1 MEEIKALLKEIPGRI
16 GSASLKERKHVF
28 EQLEKAIKTAELPE
42 PAVRGICKLLGS
54 TLHRYHDH
62 KSRALVAGAV
72 RQLATTHGAAAGKH
86 LPPVLAELARP
97 CSVAHAS
104 KTLAGTHLAAFSW
117 CCTLLELSFA
127 APTAEQR
134 EEFAALAG
142 AQARLLA
149 SVVASE
155 KSALVSRAH
164 RMFCQALRSD
174 AQIASYV
181 EFLSRSDVSLPD
193 LVLGA
198 HLSRCLTERKQTEK
212 IAQVK
217 KPLLA
222 GLVRLVVG
230 GKSRA
235 PPAALLYCGH
245 ALRHVS
251 HAEFSGELLPAL
263 GRALLR
269 SPELAVGHTASILAG
284 LSIDLSQYAEELAKP
299 LSTQA
304 HSKDERTRDEAVGA
318 LEALA
323 ARCSD
328 ASAVEKL
335 LARLVAVL
343 DGADGKLTVADQ
355 KIAVLKAVG
364 GVSQCCVAGSSTQ
377 SLVSS
382 AAAALLRVFEQE
394 AHEGTVVMALA
405 QLRRWCAKITGQPPQ
420 QLADWFQTCL
430 GQKSAT
436 SAVRLGQLLCMETTY
451 RGAALPGLQGLAEPL
466 NKTVERA
473 AANSTQLP
481 MVSEGVVAALL
492 LSRMTDVDPSVNL
505 DSVFNLVLDEKRTLF
520 NEKFINSASD
530 DAVVCLCQLCER
542 LLLTHA
548 ERLGRAPGAD
558 GPVARG
564 LVLALCRP
572 TAASV
577 RSAAA
582 GSARRLS
589 AALGG
594 AQLSALLLDQ
604 CQDYISAA
612 NVQRSSADRE
622 PTDLTSDLVAYCL
635 ASVCSDKAVQ
645 PAEAEMLALRLLQP
659 AHHPALAADHPD
671 LWCRIVTKMG
681 LEPAEFIRHRQTN
694 LVKLFT
700 DDYQPTPTWEAAFST
715 LTTLAGD
722 VLLPD
727 VSQFVL
733 SRLRDER
740 LMAVTLEE
748 FNIYRTPE
756 GTLYDTSVKDS
767 AKEVQSG
774 NIARESKLYSY
785 KEQMEEIA
793 LRKELEAK
801 RAREGRAGPEKL
813 TPKQKEAVAQQ
824 LEKESK
830 IRSRVAEVDS
840 QFSVAASLLRGAV
853 GGDPAALQQQY
864 TELVP
869 ALLAS
874 LQSALAAPVTSQLWL
889 RLVRLAFAK
898 EDHVLAETVARVTLR
913 LCAPQC
919 ATDAGWEAE
928 RPASA
933 VYRRVVLALYDRC
946 SAGDGSPLSAPAF
959 IVCFPLLR
967 HVLETDTENEDVMI
981 KGLKLV
987 EMHAQLRGDGDLLDP
1002 SLLPREALDR
1012 LVLRIIAVH
1021 GRRLASEV
1029 TPPPPLSVTT
1039 TAVTT
1044 AGTASGRVQ
1053 QKACGAL
1060 LELAAAAAGEEGC
1073 AVAGRAEVQV
1083 LLDALRSPV
1092 DSVRDAALRS
1102 LDVLADV
1109 LDCLE
1114 GSDLSAVL
1122 AERVFLARFDVSE
1135 EIKSAGDLLWERLSL
1150 SEGPWMIAPLLEDV
1164 VYPEECVQRAA
1175 ASALA
1180 SLVDGHRDQTAPV
1193 LDRLLALY
1201 EDKLQMTPPVLDQ
1214 FGRVVEESL
1223 DIWQPRVGV
1232 ALALKAIGPFCTDDL
1247 IAKIMSFFVPTG
1259 LGDRAADVRN
1269 GMLSAAL
1276 TCVEANGKEAA
1287 TSLLPVFDEFLD
1299 SAPATQNYDSV
1310 RQSVVILMGSLAKHL
1325 SKTDPKVKPIVTKL
1339 IQALD
1344 TPSEQV
1350 QTSVASCLPAL
1361 VPAIKEDAP
1370 AMVRQML
1377 GRLLESDKF
1386 SQRRGAAYG
1395 IAGLVK
1401 GLGILA
1407 LKQLEIMTVLI
1418 NAIQDKKDCKKREGA
1433 LFAFT
1438 MLCNMLGRLFEPYI
1452 VHVLPHLL
1460 LCYGDSN
1467 SYVREATDETA
1478 RAVMSNLSAHGVK
1491 LVLPSLLAALEEDS
1505 WRTKAGSVE
1514 LLGSMAF
1521 CAPKQLSSCLPSI
1534 VPQLIE
1540 VLGDSHQ
1547 RVQRAG
1553 AQALKQIGSVI
1564 RNPEIQAI
1572 VPTLLS
1578 ALQDPANR
1586 TSLALTILIDTKFVH
1601 VIDAPSLALIMPVVQ
1616 RAFQDR
1622 STEVRKMAAQ
1632 IIGNM
1637 YSLTDQKD
1645 LAPYLPGIIPGLKSS
1660 LLDPVPEVRSKSA
1673 RALGAM
1679 VRGIGESSFEDLLP
1693 WLMQTLTSEQSSVDR
1708 SGAAQGLS
1716 EVVGGLGVQ
1725 KLHKLMPDIIAT
1737 ASRTD
1742 IAPHVKDGY
1751 IMMFIYM
1758 PMVFQEEFTPYIGQI
1773 IPAILKALS
1782 DETEFVRDTALKA
1795 GQRIVHTYAASAI
1808 QLLLPELETGMFDDN
1823 WRIRHSSIKLL
1834 GDLLYQIS
1842 GVSGKMSTETAG
1854 DDDNFGTEQS
1864 QQSIIKI
1871 LGPERRNRVLSGLYM
1886 GRSDVALMVRQN
1898 SLHVWK
1904 IVVPNTP
1911 RTLREILPT
1920 LFTLLLGHLA
1930 STSHDKRQVAART
1943 LGDLVRKLGER
1954 VLPEIIPIL
1963 ERGLESEEA
1972 DQRQGV
1978 CIGLSEIMSST
1989 SKDMV
1994 LAFVDSLVPTV
2005 RKALSDP
2012 LPEVRAAAAQTFDSL
2027 HNTVGTRALDEI
2039 LPPLMEQLS
2048 QPDQAEYVLDGLRQ
2062 VMTIKSRV
2070 VLPYLVPQLVAPPV
2084 NTKALSILASV
2095 AGDALTRHLNRIL
2108 PALMSAM
2115 GDAEPGEAA
2124 AEQAGYC
2131 QSVILSVTEPAGVRV
2146 VIDELLEATRAG
2158 STPRRRAAAALLAS
2172 FCGQTRAEYEQ
2183 HVSQLLRGLTHLFI
2197 DEDDKLLQS
2206 AWEGLSAVIKRLE
2219 LDDEH
2224 SYYIPDVRQ
2233 AVRFAASDLK
2243 GRDLMPGFCLA
2254 KGITPILPIF
2264 REAVL
2269 NGAPELK
2276 ESAALGLAEI
2286 IRLTSAAALRTSVVH
2301 ITGPL
2306 IRILGDRFAWNVK
2319 VAVLECLALL
2329 LEKVGLMLKPF
2340 LPQLQTT
2347 FLKALSD
2354 PHKQVR
2360 LRAATALGRLIP
2372 IHTRVDPLFTEL
2384 HTSIRT
2390 AEDTG
2395 VRDTTLQALR
2405 NLVGPAGDKMSDAVR
2420 SPVLT
2425 TLLELLSHPEE
2436 STRLAAAGCLGTL
2449 CRWLPADELHVAY
2462 RDTMLD
2468 DDAMLDWTVRHGR
2481 SAALYVALKSAPDQ
2495 VLTEDWEKKT
2505 ARVIVN
2511 YMQSDRPPLVMNGL
2525 RAAGYMLRHQLAAG
2539 RAAGSPLATP
2549 LVRAINNNSNEV
2561 KQLSAQVV
2569 ELLAVSRE
2577 QPLPAELARL
2587 VIPMLVNGTKEK
2599 NTVVRTCAESA
2610 LVAVLRLK
2618 EGEATQEEML
2628 AMLDSGA
2635 RDSLQEVISKV
2646 LRKDV
2651 TAVQQIRDLDETLIS

>member
-1 MEEIKALLKEIPGRI
+1 MEEVKAMLKEIPGRI
-16 GSASLKERKHVF
+16 GSASLTERRHVF
-28 EQLEKAIKTAELPE
+28 DQLDKAIKTAELPE
-42 PAVRGICKLLGS
+42 PAVRGICRLLAS
-54 TLHRYHDH
+54 TLYRYNDN
-62 KSRALVAGAV
+62 KSRALVAAAV
-72 RQLATTHGAAAGKH
+72 RQLAAHHAEAAGRH
-86 LPPVLAELARP
+86 LPAALADTARA
-97 CSVAHAS
+97 CSAAHAS
-104 KTLAGTHLAAFSW
+104 KSSAGTHLVAFSW
-117 CCTLLELSFA
+117 TCTLLELSFA
-127 APTAEQR
+127 APLAGQQ
-134 EEFAALAG
+134 EFAALAG
-142 AQARLLA
+142 VQARLLT

-155 KSALVSRAH
+155 QNKLADKAH
-164 RMFCQALRSD
+164 KAFSQALRTD
-174 AQIASYV
+174 EQV
-181 EFLSRSDVSLPD
+181 EAYLGYLSATELTLAD
-193 LVLGA
+193 LVLGS
-198 HLSRCLTERKQTEK
+198 HVVRCLAGRKQTDQ
-212 IAQVK
+212 IARLK

-222 GLVRLVVG
+222 GVVRVVVG
-230 GKSRA
+230 GKSRS
-235 PPAALLYCGH
+235 PAAPLLYCGH
-245 ALRHVS
+245 VLRHLT
-251 HAEFSGELLPAL
+251 HAEFGGELLPAL

-269 SPELAVGHTASILAG
+269 SPELAVSSAAAL
-284 LSIDLSQYAEELAKP
+284 LDRLQLDLSQYAGELAKP
-299 LSTQA
+299 LGTHI
-304 HSKDERTRDEAVGA
+304 HSKDEQTREDTSRA
-318 LEALA
+318 LLALV
-323 ARCSD
+323 RHCSD
-328 ASAVEKL
+328 AAAVQL
-335 LARLVAVL
+335 LLDRLLGVL
-343 DGADGKLTVADQ
+343 HGSEGKLTVLDQ
-355 KIAVLKAVG
+355 KLAVLKAVG
-364 GVSQCCVAGSSTQ
+364 NLSQSAVTGSSTQ
-377 SLVSS
+377 TLVSS
-382 AAAALLRVFEQE
+382 AAGGFVRVFESE
-394 AHEGTVVMALA
+394 AHEGTLVVALR
-405 QLRRWCAKITGQPPQ
+405 QLRRWCACIAGQPPP
-420 QLADWFQTCL
+420 QLVDWFKKCL
-430 GQKSAT
+430 GLKSTT
-436 SAVRLGQLLCMETTY
+436 SAARLGHLLCMEVTLK
-451 RGAALPGLQGLAEPL
+451 GAAAPLLADITEPL
-466 NKTVERA
+466 TKTVERA
-473 AANSTQLP
+473 VANSSQVP
-481 MVSEGVVAALL
+481 VVAEGVVAALL
-492 LSRMTDVDPSVNL
+492 LLRLTDVDPAVKL
-505 DSVFNLVLDEKRTLF
+505 DNVFSMLLDEKRTFF
-520 NEKFINSASD
+520 NEKFVQAAPD
-530 DAVVCLCQLCER
+530 DAVTCLCQLCER
-542 LLLTHA
+542 LLHTHA
-548 ERLGRAPGAD
+548 ERVSRVAGAD
-558 GPVARG
+558 RAVARA
-564 LVLALCRP
+564 LVLVLCRP
-572 TAASV
+572 GAALV
-577 RSAAA
+577 RAAA
-582 GSARRLS
+582 AAATRRLT

-594 AQLSALLLDQ
+594 AQLAALMLDE
-604 CQDYISAA
+604 CRDYLDSVR
-612 NVQRSSADRE
+612 VQPSSGELE
-622 PTDLTSDLVAYCL
+622 PAEPPCLTSHLVAFCL
-635 ASVCSDKAVQ
+635 GAVCEIKDLQ
-645 PAEAEMLALRLLQP
+645 QHEADMLALRLLQP
-659 AHHPALAADHPD
+659 AHHPAVVADRPD
-671 LWCRIVTKMG
+671 LWVRIVKWLG
-681 LEPAEFIRHRQTN
+681 VGPVQFVERHQADLIR
-694 LVKLFT
+694 LFT
-700 DDYQPTPTWEAAFST
+700 EEYRPTKAWQAALST
-715 LTTLAGD
+715 LVSLAGD
-722 VLLPD
+722 ALVPPVVQFAMSCLREEALMT
-727 VSQFVL
+727 VS
-733 SRLRDER
+733 
-740 LMAVTLEE
+740 LEE
-748 FNIYRTPE
+748 YNIYRTPE

-767 AKEVQSG
+767 AKEVQSA
-774 NIARESKLYSY
+774 NIKRDSKLYSY
-785 KEQMEEIA
+785 KEQMEERA
-793 LRKELEAK
+793 LRLELEAK
-801 RAREGRAGPEKL
+801 RRREGRAVPEQL
-813 TPKQKEAVAQQ
+813 TAKQKEAVAQQ
-824 LEKESK
+824 LERESK
-830 IRSRVAEVDS
+830 IRSRLVEVDAR
-840 QFSVAASLLRGAV
+840 FSAAASLVDAAAAGA
-853 GGDPAALQQQY
+853 PTSLQQQY
-864 TELVP
+864 TELLPTLVS
-869 ALLAS
+869 S
-874 LQSALAAPVTSQLWL
+874 LQSPLAAPVTSQLWL
-889 RLVRLAFAK
+889 RLARLPFDAPQK
-898 EDHVLAETVARVTLR
+898 PLAETVAHVTLR
-913 LCAPQC
+913 LAEPQC
-919 ATDAGWEAE
+919 AVDAGWEAE
-928 RPASA
+928 QPAEA
-933 VYRRVVLALYDRC
+933 AYWRVLRLLHDRC
-946 SAGDGSPLSAPAF
+946 AAAGRLRAPAF
-959 IVCFPLLR
+959 VVCFHLLR
-967 HVLETDTENEDVMI
+967 HVLETATDDEELML
-981 KGLKLV
+981 KGLRLIQ
-987 EMHAQLRGDGDLLDP
+987 MHAELRGDGDLSDP
-1002 SLLPREALDR
+1002 SLLPRRALIT
-1012 LVLRIIAVH
+1012 LVLRVIGA
-1021 GRRLASEV
+1021 
-1029 TPPPPLSVTT
+1029 
-1039 TAVTT
+1039 TA
-1044 AGTASGRVQ
+1044 GRVQ
-1053 QKACGAL
+1053 QKACAAL
-1060 LELAAAAAGEEGC
+1060 LELAACASGEEGC
-1073 AVAGRAEVQV
+1073 AVAGRPELQA

-1092 DSVRDAALRS
+1092 VSVRDAALRS
-1102 LDVLADV
+1102 LNVLADV
-1109 LDCLE
+1109 LESLE
-1114 GSDLSAVL
+1114 GSELPHVL
-1122 AERVFLARFDVSE
+1122 AERIFLTKFDDSD
-1135 EIKSAGDLLWERLSL
+1135 EIRSAGDQLWERLSL
-1150 SEGPWMIAPLLEDV
+1150 TEEAWLLAPLLEDA

-1175 ASALA
+1175 ASGLA
-1180 SLVDGHRDQTAPV
+1180 SLLQDHGAQTATV
-1193 LDRLLALY
+1193 LQQLLTLY
-1201 EDKLQMTPPVLDQ
+1201 DDKLEMTPPVLDQ
-1214 FGRVVEESL
+1214 FGRVVHEAQ
-1223 DIWQPRVGV
+1223 DVWRPRLGV
-1232 ALALKAIGPFCTDDL
+1232 ALALKAIGPFCQDKL
-1247 IAKIMSFFVPTG
+1247 IAQIMSFFVPTG

-1299 SAPATQNYDSV
+1299 SAPATQNFDSV

-1325 SKTDPKVKPIVTKL
+1325 NKTDPKIKPIVTKL

-1350 QTSVASCLPAL
+1350 QNSVSSCLPAL
-1361 VPAIKEDAP
+1361 VPAIKEDVP

-1377 GRLLESDKF
+1377 SRLLESDKF

-1407 LKQLEIMTVLI
+1407 LKQLEIMNVLI
-1418 NAIQDKKDCKKREGA
+1418 NAIQDKKDFKKREGA

-1467 SYVREATDETA
+1467 LYVREATDETA

-1514 LLGSMAF
+1514 LLGSMAY

-1578 ALQDPANR
+1578 ALQDPAGR
-1586 TSLALTILIDTKFVH
+1586 TSSALTILIDTKFVH

-1758 PMVFQEEFTPYIGQI
+1758 PMVFQSEFTPYIGQI
-1773 IPAILKALS
+1773 IPSILKALA
-1782 DETEFVRDTALKA
+1782 DETEFVRETALKA
-1795 GQRIVHTYAASAI
+1795 GQRIVNVYADTAV
-1808 QLLLPELETGMFDDN
+1808 QLLLPELELGLFDDN
-1823 WRIRHSSIKLL
+1823 WRIRFSSIQLL
-1834 GDLLYQIS
+1834 GDLLYRIS

-1854 DDDNFGTEQS
+1854 DDDNFGTEHS
-1864 QQSIIKI
+1864 QQSIIHI
-1871 LGPERRNRVLSGLYM
+1871 LGVERRNRVLSGLYM
-1886 GRSDVALMVRQN
+1886 GRSDVALMVRQI

-1963 ERGLESEEA
+1963 ERGLQSDEP

-1978 CIGLSEIMSST
+1978 CIGLSEIMAST
-1989 SKDMV
+1989 SRDMV

-2005 RKALSDP
+2005 RRALSDP

-2048 QPDQAEYVLDGLRQ
+2048 HPGGQAEYVLDGLRQ
-2062 VMTIKSRV
+2062 VMAIKSRV
-2070 VLPYLVPQLVAPPV
+2070 VLPYMVPQLTAPPV

-2095 AGDALTRHLNRIL
+2095 AGDALTRHLGRIL

-2115 GDAEPGEAA
+2115 GAAEAGEPA

-2131 QSVILSVTEPAGVRV
+2131 ESVILSVLEPGGVRTV
-2146 VIDELLEATRAG
+2146 VDELLEATRAG
-2158 STPRRRAAAALLAS
+2158 SLPRRRAAVALLAS
-2172 FCGQTRAEYEQ
+2172 FCGQTRADYEQ
-2183 HVSQLLRGLTHLFI
+2183 HVPQLLRGLTHLFI
-2197 DEDDKLLQS
+2197 DEDERLLQS

-2243 GRDLMPGFCLA
+2243 GKQLMPGFCLP
-2254 KGITPILPIF
+2254 KGITPMLPIF

-2276 ESAALGLAEI
+2276 ESAAAGLAEM
-2286 IRLTSAAALRTSVVH
+2286 IRLTSPAALRTSVVH

-2329 LEKVGLMLKPF
+2329 LEKVGVMLKPF

-2347 FLKALSD
+2347 FLKALVD

-2384 HTSIRT
+2384 HSGIRS

-2405 NLVGPAGDKMSDAVR
+2405 NLVGPAGDKMGDAVR
-2420 SPVLT
+2420 KPMLT
-2425 TLLELLSHPEE
+2425 TLLDLLGHTEE
-2436 STRLAAAGCLGTL
+2436 STRLAAAGCLAAL
-2449 CRWLPADELHVAY
+2449 CRWLPPDELHVAY
-2462 RDTMLD
+2462 RDTILD
-2468 DDAMLDWTVRHGR
+2468 DDSMLDWTVRHGR
-2481 SAALYVALKSAPDQ
+2481 SAALYVALKCAPEQ
-2495 VLTEDWEKKT
+2495 VLTDDWTKRT
-2505 ARVIVN
+2505 IRVIVG
-2511 YMQSDRPPLVMNGL
+2511 YVQADRPPLVMNGL
-2525 RAAGYMLRHQLAAG
+2525 RAAGYLLRHQLSSAQG
-2539 RAAGSPLATP
+2539 AAGSPLLAP
-2549 LVRAINNNSNEV
+2549 LVRSINNNSNEV

-2569 ELLAVSRE
+2569 ELLASGHPE
-2577 QPLPAELARL
+2577 PLPADVARL

-2599 NTVVRTCAESA
+2599 NTVVRACAESA
-2610 LVAVLRLK
+2610 LVAVLRLRH
-2618 EGEATQEEML
+2618 GQSTQEEML
-2628 AMLDSGA
+2628 AMLDAGA

-2646 LRKDV
+2646 LRKD
-2651 TAVQQIRDLDETLIS
+2651 AALSGQQVLDLDETVLS